1 MQNILFLFL
10 LSNLLSL
17 VKSFSLEYKYTNI
30 YNTNNQMYSYY
41 FNSNQ
46 LSNNHY
52 SNYFNSNTLRSISSY
67 KYNSF
72 NNYLSIIKTISWH
85 SISSYQYSKPYNSF
99 NNYLSIIKTMPSQSM
114 STLYYST
121 RDTTSDTTS
130 VNTLIPTLA
139 PTPIATLVPTPI
151 ATLAPTPIATL
162 APTPIATLAPTP
174 IATLVP
180 TPIAT
185 LAPTPIAT
193 LAPTPIATLAPTPI
207 ATLVPTLIP
216 TKKQTEMPTIQEVS
230 IMSFDTKLTFDNYDS
245 EELDIKSQQAIIIAT
260 ANSMNISDSYVEY
273 IGSTLKTRRLS
284 IFRILGYNIIVT
296 LKTTIPLQ
304 SQRDPSSLYETLTTN
319 LINSVNSGL
328 FTTYLITASNTL
340 GITSFANSSITSVQ
354 NDDYVIKEP
363 DKPYIKENENET
375 SYNYNIIYI
384 IFGVLLSVYLL
395 LYFVWLRKK
404 YVNKNRQLR
413 SLFSNMTNPTD
424 ITIRI
429 VEN

>member
-1 MQNILFLFL
+1 MKNILFLIL
-10 LSNLLSL
+10 LSNLLSP
-17 VKSFSLEYKYTNI
+17 VKSFSIDYRYTNS
-30 YNTNNQMYSYY
+30 YNTNNQIISYY

-46 LSNNHY
+46 LSYNHY
-52 SNYFNSNTLRSISSY
+52 SNYFNSKYFNSNALQSISSY
-67 KYNSF
+67 KCNSFNNYLSIIKSIPSQSISGYQYSKSYNSF
-72 NNYLSIIKTISWH
+72 NNYLSIIK
-85 SISSYQYSKPYNSF
+85 SI
-99 NNYLSIIKTMPSQSM
+99 PSQSI
-114 STLYYST
+114 SNYYSI
-121 RDTTSDTTS
+121 S
-130 VNTLIPTLA
+130 A
-139 PTPIATLVPTPI
+139 PTFIATLVPT
-151 ATLAPTPIATL
+151 LAPV
-162 APTPIATLAPTP
+162 
-174 IATLVP
+174 ATLVP
-180 TPIAT
+180 TLVPT
-185 LAPTPIAT
+185 LAPVA
-193 LAPTPIATLAPTPI
+193 
-207 ATLVPTLIP
+207 TLIP

-230 IMSFDTKLTFDNYDS
+230 TMIFDTKLTFDNYDS

-284 IFRILGYNIIVT
+284 IFRILGFNIIVT

-304 SQRDPSSLYETLTTN
+304 SQRDPSSLYATLTSN

-340 GITSFANSSITSVQ
+340 GINTFANVSILSVQ

-363 DKPYIKENENET
+363 SKPPHIKEKENENET
-375 SYNYNIIYI
+375 TYNYNIIYI

-395 LYFVWLRKK
+395 MYFVWLRKK
-404 YVNKNRQLR
+404 YLNKNRQLR

>member
-1 MQNILFLFL
+1 MQNILILIL
-10 LSNLLSL
+10 VSNLLSQ
-17 VKSFSLEYKYTNI
+17 VKSFSIDYRYTNS
-30 YNTNNQMYSYY
+30 YNTNNQIYSYY

-46 LSNNHY
+46 LSYNHY
-52 SNYFNSNTLRSISSY
+52 SNYLNSNYFNSNALQSISSY

-72 NNYLSIIKTISWH
+72 NNYLSIIKSNPSQ
-85 SISSYQYSKPYNSF
+85 SISSYKYNSF
-99 NNYLSIIKTMPSQSM
+99 NNYLSIIKSIPSQSVAN
-114 STLYYST
+114 YYSI
-121 RDTTSDTTS
+121 S
-130 VNTLIPTLA
+130 VPIATLGPTLAPTLAPVATLIPTLIPTLA
-139 PTPIATLVPTPI
+139 PTLLPV
-151 ATLAPTPIATL
+151 ATLAPTLLPVATL
-162 APTPIATLAPTP
+162 A
-174 IATLVP
+174 
-180 TPIAT
+180 
-185 LAPTPIAT
+185 
-193 LAPTPIATLAPTPI
+193 
-207 ATLVPTLIP
+207 PTLIP
-216 TKKQTEMPTIQEVS
+216 TKKQTEMPTIQEVAS
-230 IMSFDTKLTFDNYDS
+230 MSFDTKLTFDNYDS

-260 ANSMNISDSYVEY
+260 ANSMNVSETYVEY

-284 IFRILGYNIIVT
+284 IFRILGFNIIVT

-304 SQRDPSSLYETLTTN
+304 SQRDPSSLYADLTSN

-328 FTTYLITASNTL
+328 FTSYLMTASNTL
-340 GITSFANSSITSVQ
+340 GITSFANSSISSVQ

-363 DKPYIKENENET
+363 YKPRIKENENET

-404 YVNKNRQLR
+404 YLNKNRQLR